1 MDIFL
6 PHSNTNLP
14 NRKNEKL
21 GREQVEND
29 PYILA
34 NTAAITASG
43 QTRQSTAQPWIE
55 IPRTSKP
62 LHAEESGEKE
72 GNTGNMDTGTCSRE
86 PNHADQNNN
95 AQKLK
100 TGVDPLNGLDAYG
113 AELSKDARVWKVYVD
128 EADRYDNELV
138 DGWSKSLDLILVF
151 VSNHSNTAYRSNFDF
166 TQAALFSAVST
177 AFIIE
182 SSKKLQ
188 PDPAEVSA
196 ETLSAISQTLLA
208 IASNAQVN
216 TQAGLAGADSAPAFV
231 PSRTTVIINTLWYLS
246 LSLSIATSL
255 MAMLAKDW

>member
-1 MDIFL
+1 MDVFL
-6 PHSNTNLP
+6 PHSNTNSRT
-14 NRKNEKL
+14 RKNEKL
-21 GREQVEND
+21 GHEQLEND
-29 PYILA
+29 PYILS
-34 NTAAITASG
+34 NTAAITSSV
-43 QTRQSTAQPWIE
+43 QTRYTAQPCIE
-55 IPRTSKP
+55 IPRTPEP

-72 GNTGNMDTGTCSRE
+72 GNMGNTDTGACFRE

-95 AQKLK
+95 ARKSK

-151 VSNHSNTAYRSNFDF
+151 
-166 TQAALFSAVST
+166 AALFSAVST

-196 ETLSAISQTLLA
+196 ETLSTISQTLLV

-216 TQAGLAGADSAPAFV
+216 TQAGLIGTDSASAFV
-231 PSRTTVIINTLWYLS
+231 PSRTTIIINTLWIGVGLS
-246 LSLSIATSL
+246 YPIGPETCTLKVNEDKRSGQ
-255 MAMLAKDW
+255 

>member
-6 PHSNTNLP
+6 PHSNTNSP

-34 NTAAITASG
+34 NTAAITSSG
-43 QTRQSTAQPWIE
+43 QTRQSTAQPRIE

-72 GNTGNMDTGTCSRE
+72 GNSGNTDTGTCSGE
-86 PNHADQNNN
+86 PNHAGQNNN
-95 AQKLK
+95 GQKSK

-151 VSNHSNTAYRSNFDF
+151 
-166 TQAALFSAVST
+166 AALFSAVST

-216 TQAGLAGADSAPAFV
+216 TQAGLTGTDGAPAFV

-255 MAMLAKDW
+255 MAMLAKDWFNEDKRSGQ